1 MLSQGVTEEAEHV
14 CKQLC
19 MGCSQPRLHSDHGG
33 EGLFEI
39 LNGNIVEWARYPPRI
54 LVPGVAEPM
63 KRPILAIVGY
73 PPESHCRNA
82 QPGVG
87 LDCRF

>member
-39 LNGNIVEWARYPPRI
+39 LNGNIVEWARYPQRI
-54 LVPGVAEPM
+54 LFPRVAEPT
-63 KRPILAIVGY
+63 KPPILVIIGF
-73 PPESHCRNA
+73 PPESHGRSA
-82 QPGVG
+82 QPCVG
-87 LDCRF
+87 LNCLF